1 MTLPPVLFI
10 HGMWA
15 DRAHWNRFR
24 RHFENRGF
32 DTHAVTLLFHEPP
45 QDLESLHHVGLMDYV
60 AQVQEVVQ
68 KFDQP
73 PVIVGHSMGSLVA
86 QKLAE
91 IDPVRALVLLSPV
104 APRGI
109 VPLTPS
115 VAISTSAS
123 ILDAVFC
130 RPFVIPARN
139 ARFGILNTLSAREQ
153 SVVYRSFK
161 HESGRAL
168 WEIFR
173 GMIAV
178 DELRITC
185 PVLVAVGS
193 MDRITPAVVARRIAS
208 KYGAEIR
215 TYPGECHY
223 LSASRAVMTDVAD
236 WLQQQVSG

>member
-24 RHFENRGF
+24 RYFENRGF

-45 QDLESLHHVGLMDYV
+45 QDLKSLHHVGIMDYV
-60 AQVQEVVQ
+60 AQVREMVQ
-68 KFDQP
+68 GFGQP
-73 PVIVGHSMGSLVA
+73 PVIVGHSMGALIA

-91 IDPVRALVLLSPV
+91 MEDVRALVLLSPV
-104 APRGI
+104 APLGI

-115 VAISTSAS
+115 VAISTSAN
-123 ILDAVFC
+123 ILDAVFR

-139 ARFGILNTLSAREQ
+139 ARFGILNTLSPREQ
-153 SVVYRSFK
+153 SVVYRSFMY
-161 HESGRAL
+161 ESGRAL

-178 DELRITC
+178 DELRVTC

-193 MDRITPAVVARRIAS
+193 ADRVTPPAVARRIAG

-215 TYPGECHY
+215 EYPGECHY
-223 LSASRAVMTDVAD
+223 LSASQAVMMDVAD
-236 WLQQQVSG
+236 WMQQVTV